1 MDIFSKRRQFLSNQ
15 LESNSVAVLFGS
27 EETLRNGD
35 VNFPFRQNSNFSY
48 LTNFPESE
56 SIAVLDKEKF
66 IIFCKEKNKLKEL
79 WDGEIIG
86 PENAKLY
93 GATQGIPINDYQ
105 KVLPSLVKDRDNIYC
120 FESFIPKLKKLL
132 PDLEANIKPLDYEV
146 SKMRTIKSVD
156 ELKIIEEACRISSL
170 AHVRAMKSVKPG
182 MYEYQ
187 LEAEYVHEFMSHG
200 ARACA
205 YPSIVGGGKNACVLH
220 YNENKNILNDGDL
233 VLVDA
238 GCEFNNYASDIT
250 RTFPVNGKFTKEQR
264 DIYEIVLEASKKS
277 IETVVSGSNPLKAH
291 GTSVEIISQGLLDLG
306 LLDGEL
312 NEIVESN
319 RYFDFY
325 MHRVG
330 HYIGLDVHDVGGK
343 DMNGDWL
350 DYAPGMITTIE
361 PGIYIN
367 ENLDVPD
374 EYKNIG
380 IRIEDNVVVTE
391 TGFKV
396 LTDLVPKEINDIES
410 LMNS

>member
-1 MDIFSKRRQFLSNQ
+1 MDIFSKRRHFLANQ

-56 SIAVLDKEKF
+56 SVAVLDDENF
-66 IIFCKEKNKLKEL
+66 IIFCKEKNKLKEQ
-79 WDGEIIG
+79 WDGEILG
-86 PENAKLY
+86 PENTKLY
-93 GATQGIPINDYQ
+93 GATQGLPIKDYET
-105 KVLPSLVKDRDNIYC
+105 VLPSLVKDRDNIYC
-120 FESFIPKLKKLL
+120 FESSIPKLKKLL
-132 PDLEANIKPLDYEV
+132 PDFEAIIKPLDYEV
-146 SKMRTIKSVD
+146 SKMRTIKSED
-156 ELKIIEEACRISSL
+156 ELQIIEKACRISSL
-170 AHVRAMKSVKPG
+170 AHIRAMKSVKPG

-205 YPSIVGGGKNACVLH
+205 YPSIVGGGKNACILH

-250 RTFPVNGKFTKEQR
+250 RTFPVNGKFSKEQR
-264 DIYEIVLEASKKS
+264 EVYEIVLEASKKS

-291 GTSVEIISQGLLDLG
+291 ETSVEIISQGLLDLG
-306 LLDGEL
+306 LLEGDV
-312 NEIVESN
+312 NEIIESN
-319 RYFDFY
+319 KYFDFY

-330 HYIGLDVHDVGGK
+330 HYMGLDVHDVGGK
-343 DMNGDWL
+343 DINGDWL
-350 DYAPGMITTIE
+350 NYAPGMITTIE

-367 ENLDVPD
+367 ESLDVPE

-396 LTDLVPKEINDIES
+396 LTDLVPKEVNDIES

>member
-1 MDIFSKRRQFLSNQ
+1 MDIFSKRRHFLSNQ
-15 LESNSVAVLFGS
+15 LESNSVAILFGS

-56 SIAVLDKEKF
+56 SIAVLDNENF
-66 IIFCKEKNKLKEL
+66 IIFCKEKNKLEEQ
-79 WDGEIIG
+79 WDGEILG
-86 PENAKLY
+86 PENTKLY
-93 GATQGIPINDYQ
+93 GATQGIPINDYE
-105 KVLPSLVKDRDNIYC
+105 KVLPGLVKDRDNIYC

-132 PDLEANIKPLDYEV
+132 PDLETIIKPLDYEV
-146 SKMRTIKSVD
+146 SKMRTIKSAD

-170 AHVRAMKSVKPG
+170 AHIRAMKSVKPG

-220 YNENKNILNDGDL
+220 YNENKNVLNDGDL

-250 RTFPVNGKFTKEQR
+250 RTFPVNGKFSKEQR
-264 DIYEIVLEASKKS
+264 EIYEIVLEASKKS
-277 IETVVSGSNPLKAH
+277 IETVISGSNPLKAH
-291 GTSVEIISQGLLDLG
+291 ETSVEIISQGLLDLG
-306 LLDGEL
+306 LLDGDL
-312 NEIVESN
+312 NEIIESN

-330 HYIGLDVHDVGGK
+330 HYMGLDVHDVGGK
-343 DMNGDWL
+343 DINGEWL
-350 DYAPGMITTIE
+350 NYAPGMITTIE

-367 ENLDVPD
+367 ENLDVP
-374 EYKNIG
+374 EKYKNIG

-396 LTDLVPKEINDIES
+396 LTDLVPKEVNDIES

>member
-93 GATQGIPINDYQ
+93 GATQGIPINDYE

-132 PDLEANIKPLDYEV
+132 PDLEAFIKPLDYEV
-146 SKMRTIKSVD
+146 SKMRTTKSAE

-264 DIYEIVLEASKKS
+264 DIYEIVLEASTKS

>member
-1 MDIFSKRRQFLSNQ
+1 MDIFSKRRHFLSNQ
-15 LESNSVAVLFGS
+15 LESNSVAILFGS

-56 SIAVLDKEKF
+56 SIAVLDNENF
-66 IIFCKEKNKLKEL
+66 IIFCKEKNKLKEQ
-79 WDGEIIG
+79 WDGEILG
-86 PENAKLY
+86 PENTKLY
-93 GATQGIPINDYQ
+93 GATQGIPINDYE
-105 KVLPSLVKDRDNIYC
+105 KVLPGLVKDRDNIYC

-132 PDLEANIKPLDYEV
+132 PDLETIIKPLDYEV
-146 SKMRTIKSVD
+146 SKMRTIKSAD

-170 AHVRAMKSVKPG
+170 AHIRAMKSVKPG

-220 YNENKNILNDGDL
+220 YNENKNVLNDGDL

-250 RTFPVNGKFTKEQR
+250 RTFPVNGKFSKEQR
-264 DIYEIVLEASKKS
+264 EIYEIVLEASKKS
-277 IETVVSGSNPLKAH
+277 IETVISGSNPLKAH
-291 GTSVEIISQGLLDLG
+291 ETSVEIISQGLLDLG
-306 LLDGEL
+306 LLDGDL
-312 NEIVESN
+312 NEIIESN

-330 HYIGLDVHDVGGK
+330 HYMGLDVHDVGGK
-343 DMNGDWL
+343 DMNGEWL
-350 DYAPGMITTIE
+350 NYAPGMITTIE

-367 ENLDVPD
+367 ENLDVP
-374 EYKNIG
+374 EKYKNIG

-396 LTDLVPKEINDIES
+396 LTDLVPKEVNDIES

>member
-1 MDIFSKRRQFLSNQ
+1 MDIFSKRRHFLSNQ
-15 LESNSVAVLFGS
+15 LESNSVAILFGS
-27 EETLRNGD
+27 EESLRNGD

-56 SIAVLDKEKF
+56 SIAVLDNENF
-66 IIFCKEKNKLKEL
+66 IIFCKEKNKLKEQ
-79 WDGEIIG
+79 WDGEILG
-86 PENAKLY
+86 PENTKLY
-93 GATQGIPINDYQ
+93 GATQGIPINDYE
-105 KVLPSLVKDRDNIYC
+105 KVLPGLVKDRDNIYC

-132 PDLEANIKPLDYEV
+132 PDLETIIKPLDYEV
-146 SKMRTIKSVD
+146 SKMRTIKSTD

-170 AHVRAMKSVKPG
+170 AHIRAMKSVKPG

-220 YNENKNILNDGDL
+220 YNENKNVLNDGDL

-250 RTFPVNGKFTKEQR
+250 RTFPVNGKFSKEQR
-264 DIYEIVLEASKKS
+264 EIYEIVLEASKKS
-277 IETVVSGSNPLKAH
+277 IETVISGSNPLKAH
-291 GTSVEIISQGLLDLG
+291 ETSVEIISQGLLDLG
-306 LLDGEL
+306 LLDGDL
-312 NEIVESN
+312 NEIIESN

-330 HYIGLDVHDVGGK
+330 HYMGLDVHDVGGK
-343 DMNGDWL
+343 DMNGEWL
-350 DYAPGMITTIE
+350 NYAPGMITTIE

-367 ENLDVPD
+367 ENLDVP
-374 EYKNIG
+374 EKYKNIG

-396 LTDLVPKEINDIES
+396 LTDLVPKEVNDIES

>member
-1 MDIFSKRRQFLSNQ
+1 MDIFSKRRHFLSNQ
-15 LESNSVAVLFGS
+15 LESNSVAILFGS

-56 SIAVLDKEKF
+56 SIAVLDNENF
-66 IIFCKEKNKLKEL
+66 IIFCKEKNKLKEQ
-79 WDGEIIG
+79 WDGEILG
-86 PENAKLY
+86 PENTKLY
-93 GATQGIPINDYQ
+93 GATQGIPINDYE
-105 KVLPSLVKDRDNIYC
+105 KVLPGLVKDRDNIYC

-132 PDLEANIKPLDYEV
+132 PDLETIIKPLDYEV
-146 SKMRTIKSVD
+146 SKMRTIKSAD

-170 AHVRAMKSVKPG
+170 AHIRAMKSVKPG

-250 RTFPVNGKFTKEQR
+250 RTFPVNGKFSKEQR
-264 DIYEIVLEASKKS
+264 EIYEIVLEASKKS
-277 IETVVSGSNPLKAH
+277 IETVISGSNPLKAH
-291 GTSVEIISQGLLDLG
+291 ETSVEIISQGLLDLG
-306 LLDGEL
+306 LLDGDL
-312 NEIVESN
+312 NEIIESN

-330 HYIGLDVHDVGGK
+330 HYMGLDVHDVGGK
-343 DMNGDWL
+343 DMNGEWL
-350 DYAPGMITTIE
+350 NYAPGMITTIE

-367 ENLDVPD
+367 ENLDVP
-374 EYKNIG
+374 EKYKNIG

-396 LTDLVPKEINDIES
+396 LTDLVPKEVNDIES

>member
-66 IIFCKEKNKLKEL
+66 IIFCKEKNKLKEQ

-93 GATQGIPINDYQ
+93 GATQGIPINDYE

-264 DIYEIVLEASKKS
+264 DIYEIVLEASTKS

>member
-66 IIFCKEKNKLKEL
+66 IIFCKEKNKLKEQ

-93 GATQGIPINDYQ
+93 GATQGMPINDYE

-132 PDLEANIKPLDYEV
+132 PDHRAIIKPLDYEV
-146 SKMRTIKSVD
+146 SKMRTTKSAE

-250 RTFPVNGKFTKEQR
+250 RTFPVNGKYTKEQR
-264 DIYEIVLEASKKS
+264 DIYEIVLEASTKS
-277 IETVVSGSNPLKAH
+277 IETVISGSNPLKAH

>member
-1 MDIFSKRRQFLSNQ
+1 MDIFSKRRHFLSNQ
-15 LESNSVAVLFGS
+15 LESNSVAILFGS

-56 SIAVLDKEKF
+56 SIAVLDNENF
-66 IIFCKEKNKLKEL
+66 IIFCKEKNKLKEQ
-79 WDGEIIG
+79 WDGEILG
-86 PENAKLY
+86 PENTKLY
-93 GATQGIPINDYQ
+93 GATQGIPINDYE
-105 KVLPSLVKDRDNIYC
+105 KVLPGLVKDRDNIYC

-132 PDLEANIKPLDYEV
+132 PDLETIIKPLDYEV
-146 SKMRTIKSVD
+146 SKMRTIKSAD

-170 AHVRAMKSVKPG
+170 AHIRAMKSVKPG

-220 YNENKNILNDGDL
+220 YNENKNVLNDGDL

-250 RTFPVNGKFTKEQR
+250 RTFPVNGKFSKEQR
-264 DIYEIVLEASKKS
+264 EIYEIVLEASKKS
-277 IETVVSGSNPLKAH
+277 IETVISGSNPLKAH
-291 GTSVEIISQGLLDLG
+291 ETSVEIISQGLLDLG
-306 LLDGEL
+306 LLDGDL
-312 NEIVESN
+312 NEMIESN

-330 HYIGLDVHDVGGK
+330 HYMGLDVHDVGGK
-343 DMNGDWL
+343 DMNGEWL
-350 DYAPGMITTIE
+350 NYAPGMITTIE

-367 ENLDVPD
+367 ENLDVP
-374 EYKNIG
+374 EKYKNIG

-396 LTDLVPKEINDIES
+396 LTDLVPKEVNDIES

>member
-1 MDIFSKRRQFLSNQ
+1 MDIFSKRRHFLSNQ
-15 LESNSVAVLFGS
+15 LESNSVAILFGS

-56 SIAVLDKEKF
+56 SIAVLDNENF
-66 IIFCKEKNKLKEL
+66 IIFCKEKNKLKEQ
-79 WDGEIIG
+79 WDGEILG
-86 PENAKLY
+86 PENTKLY
-93 GATQGIPINDYQ
+93 GATQGIPINDYE
-105 KVLPSLVKDRDNIYC
+105 KVLPGLVKDRDNIYC

-132 PDLEANIKPLDYEV
+132 PDLETIIKPLDYEV
-146 SKMRTIKSVD
+146 SKMRTIKSAD

-170 AHVRAMKSVKPG
+170 AHIRAMKSVKPG

-220 YNENKNILNDGDL
+220 YNENKNVLNDGDL

-264 DIYEIVLEASKKS
+264 EIYEIVLEASKKS
-277 IETVVSGSNPLKAH
+277 IETVISGSNPLKAH
-291 GTSVEIISQGLLDLG
+291 ETSVEIISQGLLDLG
-306 LLDGEL
+306 LLDGDL
-312 NEIVESN
+312 NEIIESN

-330 HYIGLDVHDVGGK
+330 HYMGLDVHDVGGK
-343 DMNGDWL
+343 DMNGEWL
-350 DYAPGMITTIE
+350 NYAPGMITTIE

-367 ENLDVPD
+367 ENLDVP
-374 EYKNIG
+374 EKYKNIG

-396 LTDLVPKEINDIES
+396 LTDLVPKEVNDIES

>member
-1 MDIFSKRRQFLSNQ
+1 MDIFSKRRHFLSNQ
-15 LESNSVAVLFGS
+15 LESNSVAILFGS

-56 SIAVLDKEKF
+56 SIAVLDNENF
-66 IIFCKEKNKLKEL
+66 IIFCKEKNKLKEQ
-79 WDGEIIG
+79 WDGEILG
-86 PENAKLY
+86 PENTKLY
-93 GATQGIPINDYQ
+93 GATQGIPINDYE
-105 KVLPSLVKDRDNIYC
+105 KVLPGLVKDRDNIYC

-132 PDLEANIKPLDYEV
+132 PDLETIIKPLDYEV
-146 SKMRTIKSVD
+146 SKMRTIKSAD

-170 AHVRAMKSVKPG
+170 AHIRAMKSVKPG

-220 YNENKNILNDGDL
+220 YNENKNVLNDGDL

-250 RTFPVNGKFTKEQR
+250 RTFPVNGKFSKEQR
-264 DIYEIVLEASKKS
+264 EIYEIVLEASKKS
-277 IETVVSGSNPLKAH
+277 IETVISGSNPLKAH
-291 GTSVEIISQGLLDLG
+291 ETSVEIISQGLLDLG

-312 NEIVESN
+312 NEIIESN

-330 HYIGLDVHDVGGK
+330 HYMGLDVHDVGGK
-343 DMNGDWL
+343 DMNGEWL
-350 DYAPGMITTIE
+350 NYAPGMITTIE

-367 ENLDVPD
+367 ENLDVP
-374 EYKNIG
+374 EKYKNIG

-396 LTDLVPKEINDIES
+396 LTDLVPKEVNDIES

>member
-66 IIFCKEKNKLKEL
+66 IIFCKEKNKLKEQ

-93 GATQGIPINDYQ
+93 GATQGMPINDYE

-132 PDLEANIKPLDYEV
+132 PGLEAFIKPLDYEV
-146 SKMRTIKSVD
+146 SKMRTTKSAE

-264 DIYEIVLEASKKS
+264 DIYEIVLEASTKS

-330 HYIGLDVHDVGGK
+330 HYMGLDVHDVGGK

>member
-1 MDIFSKRRQFLSNQ
+1 MDIFSKRRHFLANQ

-56 SIAVLDKEKF
+56 SVAVLDDENF
-66 IIFCKEKNKLKEL
+66 IIFCKEKNKLKEQ
-79 WDGEIIG
+79 WDGEILG
-86 PENAKLY
+86 PENTKLY
-93 GATQGIPINDYQ
+93 GATQGLPIKDYET
-105 KVLPSLVKDRDNIYC
+105 VLPSLVKDRDNIYC

-132 PDLEANIKPLDYEV
+132 PDFEAIIKPLDYEV
-146 SKMRTIKSVD
+146 SKMRTIKSED
-156 ELKIIEEACRISSL
+156 ELKIIEKACRISSL
-170 AHVRAMKSVKPG
+170 AHIRAMKSVKPG
-182 MYEYQ
+182 RYEYQ

-205 YPSIVGGGKNACVLH
+205 YPSIVGGGKNACILH

-250 RTFPVNGKFTKEQR
+250 RTFPVNGKFSKEQR
-264 DIYEIVLEASKKS
+264 EIYEIVLEASKKS

-291 GTSVEIISQGLLDLG
+291 ETSVEIISQGLLDLG
-306 LLDGEL
+306 LLEGDV
-312 NEIVESN
+312 NEIIESN
-319 RYFDFY
+319 KYFDFY

-330 HYIGLDVHDVGGK
+330 HYMGLDVHDVGGK
-343 DMNGDWL
+343 DINGDWL
-350 DYAPGMITTIE
+350 NYAPGMITTIE

-367 ENLDVPD
+367 ESLDVPE

-396 LTDLVPKEINDIES
+396 LTDLVPKEVNDIES

>member
-66 IIFCKEKNKLKEL
+66 IIFCKEKNKLKEQ

-93 GATQGIPINDYQ
+93 GATQGIPINDYE
-105 KVLPSLVKDRDNIYC
+105 KVLPSLIKDRDNIYC

-132 PDLEANIKPLDYEV
+132 ADHDAFIKPLDYEV
-146 SKMRTIKSVD
+146 SKMRTTKSAE

-264 DIYEIVLEASKKS
+264 DIYEIVLEASTKS

-291 GTSVEIISQGLLDLG
+291 ETSVEIISQGLLDLG

>member
-66 IIFCKEKNKLKEL
+66 IIFCKEKNKLKEQ

-93 GATQGIPINDYQ
+93 GATQGMPINDYE

-132 PDLEANIKPLDYEV
+132 PGLEAFIKPLDYEV
-146 SKMRTIKSVD
+146 SKMRTTKSAE

-264 DIYEIVLEASKKS
+264 DIYEIVLEASTKS

>member
-1 MDIFSKRRQFLSNQ
+1 MDIFSKRRHFLSNQ
-15 LESNSVAVLFGS
+15 LESNSVAILFGS

-56 SIAVLDKEKF
+56 SIAVLDNENF
-66 IIFCKEKNKLKEL
+66 IIFCKEKNKLKEQ
-79 WDGEIIG
+79 WDGEILG
-86 PENAKLY
+86 PENTKLY
-93 GATQGIPINDYQ
+93 GATQGIPINDYE
-105 KVLPSLVKDRDNIYC
+105 KVLPGLVKDRDNIYC

-132 PDLEANIKPLDYEV
+132 PDLETIIKPLDYEV
-146 SKMRTIKSVD
+146 SKMRTIKSTG

-170 AHVRAMKSVKPG
+170 AHIRAMKSVKPG

-220 YNENKNILNDGDL
+220 YNENKNVLNDGDL

-250 RTFPVNGKFTKEQR
+250 RTFPVNGKFSKEQR
-264 DIYEIVLEASKKS
+264 EIYEIVLEASKKS
-277 IETVVSGSNPLKAH
+277 IETVISGSNPLKAH
-291 GTSVEIISQGLLDLG
+291 ETSVEIISQGLLDLG
-306 LLDGEL
+306 LLDGDL
-312 NEIVESN
+312 NEIIESN

-330 HYIGLDVHDVGGK
+330 HYMGLDVHDVGGK
-343 DMNGDWL
+343 DMNGEWL
-350 DYAPGMITTIE
+350 NYAPGMITTIE

-367 ENLDVPD
+367 ENLDVP
-374 EYKNIG
+374 EKYKNIG

-396 LTDLVPKEINDIES
+396 LTDLVPKEVNDIES

>member
-1 MDIFSKRRQFLSNQ
+1 MDIFNKRRQFLSNQ

-66 IIFCKEKNKLKEL
+66 IIFCKEKNKLKEQ

-93 GATQGIPINDYQ
+93 GATQGMPINDYE

-264 DIYEIVLEASKKS
+264 DIYEIVLEASTKS

-330 HYIGLDVHDVGGK
+330 HYMGLDVHDVGGK

>member
-1 MDIFSKRRQFLSNQ
+1 MDIFSKRRHFLSNQ
-15 LESNSVAVLFGS
+15 LESNSVAILFGS

-56 SIAVLDKEKF
+56 SIAVLDNENF
-66 IIFCKEKNKLKEL
+66 IIFCKEKNKLKEQ
-79 WDGEIIG
+79 WDGEILG
-86 PENAKLY
+86 PENTKLY
-93 GATQGIPINDYQ
+93 GATQGIPINDYE
-105 KVLPSLVKDRDNIYC
+105 KVLPGLVKDRDNIYC

-132 PDLEANIKPLDYEV
+132 PDLETIIKPLDYEV
-146 SKMRTIKSVD
+146 SKMRTIKSAD
-156 ELKIIEEACRISSL
+156 ELKIIKEACRISSL
-170 AHVRAMKSVKPG
+170 AHIRAMKSVKPG

-220 YNENKNILNDGDL
+220 YNENKNVLNDGDL

-250 RTFPVNGKFTKEQR
+250 RTFPVNGKFNKEQR
-264 DIYEIVLEASKKS
+264 EIYEIVLEASKKS
-277 IETVVSGSNPLKAH
+277 IETVISGSNPLKAH
-291 GTSVEIISQGLLDLG
+291 ETSVEIISQGLLDLG
-306 LLDGEL
+306 LLDGDL
-312 NEIVESN
+312 NEIIESN

-330 HYIGLDVHDVGGK
+330 HYMGLDVHDVGGK
-343 DMNGDWL
+343 DMNGEWL
-350 DYAPGMITTIE
+350 NYAPGMITTIE

-367 ENLDVPD
+367 ENLDVP
-374 EYKNIG
+374 EKYKNIG

-396 LTDLVPKEINDIES
+396 LTDLVPKEVNDIES

>member
-1 MDIFSKRRQFLSNQ
+1 MDIFSKRRHFLSNQ
-15 LESNSVAVLFGS
+15 LESNSVAILFGS

-56 SIAVLDKEKF
+56 SIAVLDNENF
-66 IIFCKEKNKLKEL
+66 IIFCKEKNKLKEQ
-79 WDGEIIG
+79 WDGEILG
-86 PENAKLY
+86 PENTKLY
-93 GATQGIPINDYQ
+93 GATQGIPINDYE
-105 KVLPSLVKDRDNIYC
+105 KVLPGLVKDRDNIYC

-132 PDLEANIKPLDYEV
+132 PDLETIIKPLDYEV
-146 SKMRTIKSVD
+146 SKMRTIKSAD

-170 AHVRAMKSVKPG
+170 AHIRAMKSVKPG

-220 YNENKNILNDGDL
+220 YNENKNVLNDGDL

-250 RTFPVNGKFTKEQR
+250 RTFPVNGKFNKEQR
-264 DIYEIVLEASKKS
+264 EIYEIVLEASKKS
-277 IETVVSGSNPLKAH
+277 IETVISGSNPLKAH
-291 GTSVEIISQGLLDLG
+291 ETSVEIISQGLLDLG
-306 LLDGEL
+306 LLDGDL
-312 NEIVESN
+312 NEIIESN

-330 HYIGLDVHDVGGK
+330 HYMGLDVHDVGGK
-343 DMNGDWL
+343 DMNGEWL
-350 DYAPGMITTIE
+350 NYAPGMITTIE

-367 ENLDVPD
+367 ENLDVP
-374 EYKNIG
+374 EKYKNIG

-396 LTDLVPKEINDIES
+396 LTDLVPKEVNDIES

>member
-1 MDIFSKRRQFLSNQ
+1 MDIFSKRRHFLSNQ
-15 LESNSVAVLFGS
+15 LESNSVAILFGS

-56 SIAVLDKEKF
+56 SIAVLDNENF
-66 IIFCKEKNKLKEL
+66 IIFCKEKNKLKEQ
-79 WDGEIIG
+79 WDGEILG
-86 PENAKLY
+86 PENTKLY
-93 GATQGIPINDYQ
+93 GATQGIPINDYE
-105 KVLPSLVKDRDNIYC
+105 KVLPGLVKDRDNIYC

-132 PDLEANIKPLDYEV
+132 PDLETIIKPLDYEV
-146 SKMRTIKSVD
+146 SKMRTIKSAD

-170 AHVRAMKSVKPG
+170 AHIRAMKSVKPG

-220 YNENKNILNDGDL
+220 YNENKNVLNDGDL

-250 RTFPVNGKFTKEQR
+250 RTFPVNGKFSKEQR
-264 DIYEIVLEASKKS
+264 EIYEIVLEASKKS
-277 IETVVSGSNPLKAH
+277 IETVISGSNPLKAH
-291 GTSVEIISQGLLDLG
+291 ETSVEIISQGLLDLG
-306 LLDGEL
+306 LLDGDL
-312 NEIVESN
+312 NEIIESN

-330 HYIGLDVHDVGGK
+330 HYMGLDVHDVGGK
-343 DMNGDWL
+343 DMNGEWL
-350 DYAPGMITTIE
+350 NYAPGMITTIE

-367 ENLDVPD
+367 ENLDVP
-374 EYKNIG
+374 EKYKNIG
-380 IRIEDNVVVTE
+380 
-391 TGFKV
+391 
-396 LTDLVPKEINDIES
+396 
-410 LMNS
+410 

>member
-1 MDIFSKRRQFLSNQ
+1 MDIFSKRRHFLSNQ
-15 LESNSVAVLFGS
+15 LESNSVAILFGS

-56 SIAVLDKEKF
+56 SIAVLDNENF
-66 IIFCKEKNKLKEL
+66 IIFCKEKNKLKEQ
-79 WDGEIIG
+79 WDGEILG
-86 PENAKLY
+86 PENTKLY
-93 GATQGIPINDYQ
+93 GATQGIPINDYE
-105 KVLPSLVKDRDNIYC
+105 KVLPGLVKDRDNIYC

-132 PDLEANIKPLDYEV
+132 PDLETIIKPLDYEV
-146 SKMRTIKSVD
+146 SKMRTIKSAD

-170 AHVRAMKSVKPG
+170 AHIRAMKSVKPG

-220 YNENKNILNDGDL
+220 YNENKNVLNDGDL

-264 DIYEIVLEASKKS
+264 EIYEIVLEASKKS
-277 IETVVSGSNPLKAH
+277 IETVISGSNPLKAH
-291 GTSVEIISQGLLDLG
+291 ETSVEIISQGLLDLG
-306 LLDGEL
+306 LLDGDL
-312 NEIVESN
+312 NEIIESN

-330 HYIGLDVHDVGGK
+330 HYMGLDVHDVGGK
-343 DMNGDWL
+343 DMNGEWL
-350 DYAPGMITTIE
+350 NYAPGMITTIE

-367 ENLDVPD
+367 ENLDVP
-374 EYKNIG
+374 EKYKNIG
-380 IRIEDNVVVTE
+380 IRIEDNVVVIE

-396 LTDLVPKEINDIES
+396 LTDLVPKEVNDIES